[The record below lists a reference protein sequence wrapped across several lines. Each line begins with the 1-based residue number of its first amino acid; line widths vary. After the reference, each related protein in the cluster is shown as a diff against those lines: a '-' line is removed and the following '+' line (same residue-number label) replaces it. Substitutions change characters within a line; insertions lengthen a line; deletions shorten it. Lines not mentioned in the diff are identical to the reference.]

1 MKVLFIFNPMSGVV
15 QIKNQLLNIINIFS
29 KAGYDLTIHATQS
42 QNDALCITRD
52 RACEFDMIVCSGG
65 DGTLNEIVNGL
76 LVTDSRPLLG
86 YIPSGSTNDYATSLK
101 LPRNMQKA
109 AELIVDGI
117 GIPYDMGK
125 FNDKYFVY
133 VAAFGAFTSVSYN
146 TPQET
151 KNLIGHLAYVF
162 EGLKSV
168 GNIKDYKMHIKSD
181 ELEFDESFIYGM
193 ITNSLSV
200 GGLYNMSRNNV
211 MLDDGLFEVMLIR
224 TPKSA
229 LNLSSISSY
238 LLGIDTSSP
247 FVEVFKTKKISF
259 VTNEKIP
266 WTIDGEYGGSLNDI
280 VIEVV
285 NKPLNIISLK
295 K

>member
-15 QIKNQLLNIINIFS
+15 QIKSQLLNIINIFS
-29 KAGYDLTIHATQS
+29 KAGYNLSIHATQR
-42 QNDALCITRD
+42 QNDALCTVRD
-52 RACEFDMIVCSGG
+52 RANEFDMIVCSGG
-65 DGTLNEIVNGL
+65 DGTLNEVVNGL
-76 LVTDSRPLLG
+76 LINDHRPLLG

-101 LPRNMQKA
+101 LPKNMQRA
-109 AELIVDGI
+109 AELIVNGI
-117 GIPYDMGK
+117 GMPYDMGK
-125 FNDKYFVY
+125 FNEKYFVY

-168 GNIKDYKMHIKSD
+168 GNIKEYKMHIKSD

-200 GGLYNMSRNNV
+200 GGLYNMARNNV

-238 LLGIDTSSP
+238 LLGIDKSSP
-247 FVEVFKTKKISF
+247 FVEIFKTKNISF
-259 VTNEKIP
+259 ETEEEIP
-266 WTIDGEYGGSLNDI
+266 WTIDGEYGGSLKST
-280 VIEVV
+280 VIEVL
-285 NKPLNIISLK
+285 NKPLNIISIK